1 LKAKIAMVPLTP
13 EELKAL
19 RQMIDDD
26 RLSDDEKDDLIR
38 TVDHIVQSFI
48 LQARGLD
55 GVQLSLAARANA
67 SFQNHIHHAN
77 LEEHDKKERV
87 DLGCLDGREGEIEIQ
102 SPKAGLR
109 RPDHS

>member
-1 LKAKIAMVPLTP
+1 MVPLTP
-13 EELKAL
+13 DELKAL

-26 RLSDDEKDDLIR
+26 RLSDDEKDELIR

-67 SFQNHIHHAN
+67 SFQNPSHHAS
-77 LEEHDKKERV
+77 LQEYDIKERV
-87 DLGCLDGREGEIEIQ
+87 DLGCFHEREGEIEIQ

-109 RPDHS
+109 RPDYS